1 MIYTYIS
8 LFSDFVMRKI
18 KSVFRLLVTM
28 LFAVVL
34 FIGALGEQLSQTS
47 PTYAEEKIVWF
58 QIQSIE
64 PNWSVSAISPKQRII
79 DRLRVSLKRF
89 DTICKYTKEKSE
101 RAAFKDLLWN
111 PAQEA
116 IMTLESYCLVWWQT
130 WSHHTNYHGDVAITV
145 AEAIKIITKI
155 MAMDENVSF
164 DEFGWYPWY
173 LPYSDILPNARY
185 VSYVVY
191 ADARGY
197 LDGVTASKLFGR
209 NELKWLTPMK
219 KKQIVRLFNNAWKD
233 IDNHPIL
240 EKSGT
245 YILRNDFAQL
255 VADAFGDELEDYRFM
270 YGNNHIIYRWL
281 LVQLWGKTIQQQH
294 QFLQK
299 VITTFASLDQEVV
312 WWKYNLHL
320 PWILSFLKSL

>member
-1 MIYTYIS
+1 
-8 LFSDFVMRKI
+8 MRKI
-18 KSVFRLLVTM
+18 KSIFRLLVTM

-47 PTYAEEKIVWF
+47 STYADEKIAWF

-64 PNWSVSAISPKQRII
+64 TNWSVLVISPKQRIV
-79 DRLRVSLKRF
+79 DRLRVSLQRF
-89 DTICKYTKEKSE
+89 DTICKFTKEKTE

-130 WSHHTNYHGDVAITV
+130 WSHHNNYHGDVAITV

-155 MAMDENVSF
+155 AAMDENISF
-164 DEFGWYPWY
+164 DEFGWYPGY
-173 LPYSDILPNARY
+173 LPYNDILPNARY
-185 VSYVVY
+185 VSYVIY
-191 ADARGY
+191 ADARWY
-197 LDGVTASKLFGR
+197 LDGITASKLFGR
-209 NELKWLTPMK
+209 HELKWLTPMK
-219 KKQIVRLFNNAWKD
+219 KNQIIRLFHNVGKT
-233 IDNHPIL
+233 IDEHPII

-245 YILRNDFAQL
+245 YILRNDFAEL
-255 VADAFGDELEDYRFM
+255 VADAFAKELEDYSFM

-281 LVQLWGKTIQQQH
+281 LVQLWGKTIQQQQ

-299 VITTFASLDQEVV
+299 VITTFEQLDQEVV
-312 WWKYNLHL
+312 GWKYNLHL
-320 PWILSFLKSL
+320 PWLLSFLKSL